1 MIDST
6 LYINITP
13 RNLVFSGYIIYTNG
27 SAPIHFT
34 NEDCN
39 IVDGCLQYEATIGY
53 TASVKAT
60 IVIHAYNH
68 DYVYEWAAGDSDT
81 VIITLPDNENLY
93 AWKELQ
99 GMYVRYST
107 EDVISGLEGT
117 LVDILVNSNGY
128 PVMYNGKVVALVLP
142 DIYTRVPYLESTGTQ
157 YINTGFIPTEDFKHT
172 IVFSAING
180 TNSTRYICGTGVSEG
195 RSGNLRITNST
206 LDGLY
211 INKSSAKNILTAT
224 QSIQL
229 NTIYTVVMDLH
240 NNAQNYATLN
250 GTSIAST
257 STGTITSTNPL
268 YLWALSGSYLPTG
281 IRIYSSKVNTA
292 NRCVQYFIPARRN
305 SDSVLG
311 MYDLI
316 QNRFLTNAGS
326 GSFITAE

>member
-1 MIDST
+1 MALEPRGLISLTRNSSADITIST
-6 LYINITP
+6 DTFIELLTDNNGKPITYNNRYIA
-13 RNLVFSGYIIYTNG
+13 L
-27 SAPIHFT
+27 
-34 NEDCN
+34 
-39 IVDGCLQYEATIGY
+39 
-53 TASVKAT
+53 
-60 IVIHAYNH
+60 
-68 DYVYEWAAGDSDT
+68 
-81 VIITLPDNENLY
+81 TLPD
-93 AWKELQ
+93 
-99 GMYVRYST
+99 T
-107 EDVISGLEGT
+107 
-117 LVDILVNSNGY
+117 
-128 PVMYNGKVVALVLP
+128 
-142 DIYTRVPYLESTGTQ
+142 YTRVPYLESTGTQ

-172 IVFSAING
+172 IVFSATNG

-229 NTIYTVVMDLH
+229 NTIYTIVIDLH
-240 NNAQNYATLN
+240 NNAQNYVTLN
-250 GTSIAST
+250 GTSIAGT

-292 NRCVQYFIPARRN
+292 NRCVQYFIAARRN

-316 QNRFLTNAGS
+316 SGTFKTNQGS
-326 GSFITAE
+326 GSFITEE

>member
-1 MIDST
+1 MATKAPEPGSVFT
-6 LYINITP
+6 VVITP
-13 RNLVFSGYIIYTNG
+13 VIADPSTISIEYAGTGGSISHQFSWNNTTTATVGNSSYTKASGERVIISVPGYLSQEVTLPY
-27 SAPIHFT
+27 
-34 NEDCN
+34 
-39 IVDGCLQYEATIGY
+39 Q
-53 TASVKAT
+53 
-60 IVIHAYNH
+60 
-68 DYVYEWAAGDSDT
+68 GDS
-81 VIITLPDNENLY
+81 
-93 AWKELQ
+93 
-99 GMYVRYST
+99 
-107 EDVISGLEGT
+107 ISVT
-117 LVDILVNSNGY
+117 LVPSLTGTFIDILVDSNNK
-128 PVMYNGKVVALVLP
+128 VVTYNGIPVCLALP
-142 DIYTRVPYLESTGTQ
+142 SEYTRVPYLESTGTQ
-157 YINTGFIPTEDFKHT
+157 YINTEFIPTEDFKHT
-172 IVFSAING
+172 IVFSATNG
-180 TNSTRYICGTGVSEG
+180 TNSTRYICGTGISEG

-257 STGTITSTNPL
+257 STGTITSTKPL

-292 NRCVQYFIPARRN
+292 NGGVQYLIPARRN

-316 QNRFLTNAGS
+316 QNRFLTNTGS